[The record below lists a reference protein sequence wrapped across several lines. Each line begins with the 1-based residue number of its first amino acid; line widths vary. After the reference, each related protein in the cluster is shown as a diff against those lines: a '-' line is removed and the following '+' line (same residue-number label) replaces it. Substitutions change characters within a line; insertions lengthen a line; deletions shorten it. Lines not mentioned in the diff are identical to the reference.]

1 MAATAS
7 CATARD
13 RTDRHIVLTPG
24 ISAGKPRI
32 AGHRIT
38 VENIVVWHEQQGEDA
53 AQIAEEY
60 DLTLAEVHAA
70 LAYYHDH
77 RPEIDRS
84 MELGRAYVEACR
96 RGSTSKV
103 AEKLRHAPHH
113 RPN

>member
-13 RTDRHIVLTPG
+13 RTDRHIVMTPG
-24 ISAGKPRI
+24 ISGGKPRI

-38 VENIVVWHEQQGEDA
+38 VENIVVWHEQQGRDA
-53 AQIAEEY
+53 AQIVEEY
-60 DLTLAEVHAA
+60 DLALAEVHAA
-70 LAYYHDH
+70 LAYYDDH
-77 RPEIDRS
+77 RPEIDRA

-103 AEKLRHAPHH
+103 AERLRHAPHH
-113 RPN
+113 TPN